1 MSTLFS
7 VFYIYLDSISFL
19 LLSSLGLIVILGMMG
34 ITNMAHGEFMMLGA
48 YTCALATHAGCP
60 LLVSILLAMLVVG
73 VLGMLMESL
82 IIRRLY
88 GNLLQSLV
96 ATWGLS
102 LILSQGMLI
111 LMGPS
116 LQAIPMP
123 LGGFELGGRSYAIY
137 RVLLPLIGV
146 AVVLLLGT
154 LLFKT
159 RFGMKARAT
168 MQNPEISRAMGVN
181 TKLMYLLVFGLG
193 CGLTGLAGALYAPT
207 TVLGPLYGVNFLAP
221 AFVTV
226 VVSGGSNI
234 ILGALM
240 ASVALG
246 IVEGSF
252 SYAFGAVIGRLSLL
266 IATMLLIRFFPDGL
280 SGWLVKRGGG
290 R

>member
-1 MSTLFS
+1 MSTVFS
-7 VFYIYLDSISFL
+7 VLYIYLDSIAFL
-19 LLSSLGLIVILGMMG
+19 LLSSLGLIIILGMMG

-60 LLVSILLAMLVVG
+60 LFLSIVLAMVAVG
-73 VLGMLMESL
+73 LLGMIMESV

-116 LQAIPMP
+116 LPSIPMP
-123 LGGFELGGRSYAIY
+123 LGGVMLGGRSYAIY
-137 RVLLPLIGV
+137 RMLLPLIGV
-146 AVVLLLGT
+146 VVVVGLG
-154 LLFKT
+154 LILFRT
-159 RFGMKARAT
+159 SFGMKARAT

-181 TKLMYLLVFGLG
+181 TKLIYLLVFGLG

-207 TVLGPLYGVNFLAP
+207 TVLGPLYGANFLAP

-226 VVSGGSNI
+226 VVSGGANV

-240 ASVALG
+240 ASVILG
-246 IVEGSF
+246 VVEGSF